1 MQTLSFSWA
10 FRYLFRLKLKQIQKL
25 KTIHM
30 KPEANVSTKQT
41 FTKSGQ
47 IFWRHFNYSRKK
59 SHIVYSIIYIFSI
72 QLQDLKVKF

>member
-47 IFWRHFNYSRKK
+47 IFWRHFIAEKN
-59 SHIVYSIIYIFSI
+59 HILYIPLFTFFQFSFKI
-72 QLQDLKVKF
+72 

>member
-47 IFWRHFNYSRKK
+47 IFWRHFIAEKK